1 MKRFLLLIVGFLV
14 LNFSNVGAQDQQMH
28 VAFYGLQFNGGEFHT
43 GRVRLKDTLSAA
55 TLLTGY
61 LAIQQQHNQIL
72 LDSLKSFRQ
81 RLELNDWLY
90 YQLIRKVA
98 QELCPK
104 NEDYNIYTLYKWYF
118 LTAAGFDARLAITG
132 QKLIFYIY
140 NKENI
145 EDIPFF
151 MFDSK
156 KYMCLN
162 IHDFEP
168 FDLNLHPPVPL
179 VLQVP
184 GAVESFSYRVTRLP
198 DFAPGV
204 YQSKSLDFVYN
215 HKPYHFDIVFNQEL
229 KAVFNNYP
237 VVDFASYFNIPLS
250 TATYQSL
257 VPLLK
262 NNVSG
267 MDVEHGV
274 DYLMRFTR
282 YAFLYENDQEN
293 FGRERR
299 LSPEETL
306 FSPYSD
312 CDDRAGLFFY
322 LAKEIYN
329 LPMIALLY
337 PGHINIAVALPEPK
351 GKFISYKGRSY
362 TVCEPT
368 PQAVDLPLG
377 TFSPALSD
385 APYEIVYA
393 YEPAKIK

>member
-1 MKRFLLLIVGFLV
+1 MKRFMLLIAGFIL
-14 LNFSNVGAQDQQMH
+14 LTFSGTRGQSLQMH
-28 VAFYGLQFNGGEFHT
+28 VAFYGLQFKGGEFPPD
-43 GRVRLKDTLSAA
+43 RIRLKDTLSAA
-55 TLLTGY
+55 TLLPAY
-61 LAIQQQHNQIL
+61 LAIKQQHNQVL

-81 RLELNDWLY
+81 RFELNDWLY

-98 QELCPK
+98 QQLCPK

-132 QKLIFYIY
+132 TKLIFYIY
-140 NKENI
+140 NEENI

-151 MFDSK
+151 VLDSK

-168 FDLNLHPPVPL
+168 FDLHLQPPVPL

-198 DFAPGV
+198 DFEPEA
-204 YQSKSLDFVYN
+204 YQAKRLDFIYN
-215 HKPYHFDIVFNQEL
+215 HRPYHFNIVFNQEL
-229 KAVFNNYP
+229 QAVFNNYP

-250 TATYQSL
+250 RATYQSL

-262 NNVSG
+262 NNMNG
-267 MDVEHGV
+267 MKVEQGI

-322 LAKEIYN
+322 LVKEIYN

-337 PGHINIAVALPEPK
+337 PGHINIAVALPDPK
-351 GKFISYKGRSY
+351 GKFINYKGKSY

-368 PQAVDLPLG
+368 PQSVDLPLG
-377 TFSPALSD
+377 TFSPALSGSH
-385 APYEIVYA
+385 YEVVYA
-393 YEPAKIK
+393 YEPAEN

>member
-1 MKRFLLLIVGFLV
+1 MLLIAGFIL
-14 LNFSNVGAQDQQMH
+14 LIFSGTRAQSLQMH
-28 VAFYGLQFNGGEFHT
+28 MAFYGLQFKGGEFPSAKI
-43 GRVRLKDTLSAA
+43 RLKDTLSAA
-55 TLLTGY
+55 TLLPAY
-61 LAIQQQHNQIL
+61 LAIQQQHNEVL

-81 RLELNDWLY
+81 RFALNDWLY

-98 QELCPK
+98 QVLCPK

-132 QKLIFYIY
+132 KKLIFYIY
-140 NKENI
+140 NEENI

-151 MFDSK
+151 MLGSK

-168 FDLNLHPPVPL
+168 FDLHLQLPVPVIL
-179 VLQVP
+179 KVP

-198 DFAPGV
+198 DFEPEA
-204 YQSKSLDFVYN
+204 YQAKSLDFIYN
-215 HKPYHFDIVFNQEL
+215 HRPYHFDIVFNQEL

-250 TATYQSL
+250 RATYQSL

-262 NNVSG
+262 NNMSG
-267 MDVEHGV
+267 MKAEQGI

-322 LAKEIYN
+322 LVKEIYN

-337 PGHINIAVALPEPK
+337 PGHINIAVALPDPK
-351 GKFISYKGRSY
+351 GKLINYKGKSY
-362 TVCEPT
+362 TVCDPT
-368 PQAVDLPLG
+368 PQSLDLPLG
-377 TFSPALSD
+377 AFSPALSGSS
-385 APYEIVYA
+385 YEVVYA
-393 YEPAKIK
+393 YEPFEN

>member
-1 MKRFLLLIVGFLV
+1 MLLIAGFIL
-14 LNFSNVGAQDQQMH
+14 LTLSGTRAQSLQIH
-28 VAFYGLQFNGGEFHT
+28 TAFYGLQFKGGKLPSN
-43 GRVRLKDTLSAA
+43 RIRLNDTLSAA
-55 TLLTGY
+55 TLLPAY
-61 LAIQQQHNQIL
+61 LAIQQQHNLVL
-72 LDSLKSFRQ
+72 LDSLKSFRH
-81 RLELNDWLY
+81 RFELNDWLY

-104 NEDYNIYTLYKWYF
+104 YEDYNIYTLYKWYF
-118 LTAAGFDARLAITG
+118 LTASGFDARLAITG
-132 QKLIFYIY
+132 KKLIFYIL
-140 NKENI
+140 NEENI
-145 EDIPFF
+145 EDVPFF
-151 MFDSK
+151 VLDSK

-168 FDLNLHPPVPL
+168 FDLHLHPPVPL
-179 VLQVP
+179 VLPVP

-198 DFAPGV
+198 DFEPEA
-204 YQSKSLDFVYN
+204 YQAKSLDFIYN
-215 HKPYHFDIVFNQEL
+215 HRPYHFDIVFNQEL

-250 TATYQSL
+250 RATYQSL

-262 NNVSG
+262 NNMSG
-267 MDVEHGV
+267 MKAEQGI

-322 LAKEIYN
+322 LVKEIYN

-337 PGHINIAVALPEPK
+337 PGHINIAVALPDPK
-351 GKFISYKGRSY
+351 GKFINYKGKSY
-362 TVCEPT
+362 TICEPT
-368 PQAVDLPLG
+368 PQSVDLPAG
-377 TFSPALSD
+377 AFSPALSGSH
-385 APYEIVYA
+385 YEVVYA
-393 YEPAKIK
+393 YEPAEN

>member
-1 MKRFLLLIVGFLV
+1 MLIIAGFIL
-14 LNFSNVGAQDQQMH
+14 LNFSGIRAQGIQLN
-28 VAFYGLQFNGGEFHT
+28 VAFYGLQFKGGDFPS
-43 GRVRLKDTLSAA
+43 GKVRLKDTLSAA
-55 TLLTGY
+55 TLLPAY
-61 LAIQQQHNQIL
+61 LAVRQQHSQIL
-72 LDSLKSFRQ
+72 LDSLKAFRQ
-81 RLELNDWLY
+81 RFELNDWLY
-90 YQLIRKVA
+90 YQLVRKVA

-132 QKLIFYIY
+132 EKLIFYIY
-140 NKENI
+140 NEENI

-151 MFDSK
+151 MFDKK

-168 FDLNLHPPVPL
+168 FDIHLQPPVPL
-179 VLQVP
+179 VLKVP
-184 GAVESFSYRVTRLP
+184 GAVNSFSYRVTRLP
-198 DFAPGV
+198 DFEPEA
-204 YQSKSLDFVYN
+204 YQAKSIDFIYN
-215 HKPYHFDIVFNQEL
+215 HRPYHFNIVFNQEL

-237 VVDFASYFNIPLS
+237 IVDFASYFNIPLS
-250 TATYQSL
+250 KATYESL
-257 VPLLK
+257 IPLLK
-262 NNVSG
+262 NNMSG
-267 MDVEHGV
+267 MGAEQGI

-322 LAKEIYN
+322 LVKEIYN

-337 PGHINIAVALPEPK
+337 PGHINIAVALPDPK
-351 GKFISYKGRSY
+351 GTFINYKGKSY

-368 PQAVDLPLG
+368 PQSVDLPLG
-377 TFSPALSD
+377 AFSPALSG
-385 APYEIVYA
+385 ASYEVVYV
-393 YEPAKIK
+393 YDPAKN